1 MAKVPCGHQ
10 VCERVVVDVFVV
22 LVRPNHMANVVEA
35 IGFKLAT
42 TRPESGAFHKD
53 LCTIIQQELVVPRA
67 LPISPD
73 RISNICRDVDFQFTV
88 PYPNE
93 FTAWRD
99 RRLGRYLL
107 PGIGRFPCIH
117 RPLVSGCASFVSCCR
132 KRVVPVSEECSRR
145 IWRGTDIEREHVDLG
160 VPEHMTT
167 VGTSGECAGSN
178 RAPVIIRVS
187 SADQVIHRKTKC
199 SL

>member
-53 LCTIIQQELVVPRA
+53 LCAMIQQELVVPRA
-67 LPISPD
+67 LPISPN
-73 RISNICRDVDFQFTV
+73 RISNICRDVDFQFPV

-93 FTAWRD
+93 FAARRD
-99 RRLGRYLL
+99 RRIWCNFL
-107 PGIGRFPCIH
+107 PCIGRFPCVH
-117 RPLVSGCASFVSCCR
+117 SPRVSGCASFVSGCWKCM
-132 KRVVPVSEECSRR
+132 VPV
-145 IWRGTDIEREHVDLG
+145 T
-160 VPEHMTT
+160 
-167 VGTSGECAGSN
+167 
-178 RAPVIIRVS
+178 
-187 SADQVIHRKTKC
+187 
-199 SL
+199 